1 MPGQPILNDAVIMA
15 RAIGDNVRELDVAVE
30 ETVREY
36 ARFVFRLAYSVLRN
50 HADAEDAAQEVFVRV
65 VKYKDKL
72 PEVRDRKVWLA
83 RIAWRVSLD
92 WKSSASSGRK
102 HSESEADPAILLDV
116 AASGPSAEHIVG
128 NQQMLSLLEKMIATL
143 PPDLREAV
151 VLSTVQ
157 ELNSSEIAEVLGIP
171 EGSVRTRLMR
181 ARNLLKQKLAAA
193 MEKQH
198 V

>member
-1 MPGQPILNDAVIMA
+1 MGESIIKTMADAKSS
-15 RAIGDNVRELDVAVE
+15 RAVDLDVAVE

-65 VKYKDKL
+65 VKYKEKL

-92 WKSSASSGRK
+92 WKSSSSSGRK
-102 HSESEADPAILLDV
+102 HSESEADPAILMEV

-128 NQQMLSLLEKMIATL
+128 SQQMKSLLEKMIATL
-143 PPDLREAV
+143 PTDLRETV

-157 ELNSSEIAEVLGIP
+157 ELNSSEIADVLGIP

-181 ARNLLKQKLAAA
+181 ARILLKRKLAAA
-193 MEKQH
+193 MEKQN

>member
-1 MPGQPILNDAVIMA
+1 MLGQPILNDAVIMA
-15 RAIGDNVRELDVAVE
+15 RATGDNVRELDVAVE
-30 ETVREY
+30 ETVRDY

-65 VKYKDKL
+65 LKHKNKL
-72 PEVRDRKVWLA
+72 PAVRDRKVWLA

-92 WKSSASSGRK
+92 WKSSSSSGLK
-102 HSESEADPAILLDV
+102 HSENEADPAILLEV
-116 AASGPSAEHIVG
+116 AAIGPSAENIVG
-128 NQQMLSLLEKMIATL
+128 SQQMKSLLEKMIATL
-143 PPDLREAV
+143 PLDLREVV

-181 ARNLLKQKLAAA
+181 ARGLLKQKLAAA

>member
-1 MPGQPILNDAVIMA
+1 MLGQPILNDTVIMA
-15 RAIGDNVRELDVAVE
+15 REIGDNVQELDVAVE

-65 VKYKDKL
+65 LKYKDKL
-72 PEVRDRKVWLA
+72 PAVRDRKVWLA

-92 WKSSASSGRK
+92 WKSSSSSGRK
-102 HSESEADPAILLDV
+102 HSENEADPAVLLEV

-128 NQQMLSLLEKMIATL
+128 GQQMKSLLEKLIATL

-181 ARNLLKQKLAAA
+181 ARNLLKQKLGAA

>member
-1 MPGQPILNDAVIMA
+1 MLGQPILNDAVIMA

-30 ETVREY
+30 ETVREH

-50 HADAEDAAQEVFVRV
+50 HADAEDVAQEVFVRV

-72 PEVRDRKVWLA
+72 PAVRDRKVWLA
-83 RIAWRVSLD
+83 QIAWRVSLD
-92 WKSSASSGRK
+92 WKSSTASGRK

-116 AASGPSAEHIVG
+116 ATSGPNAEHIVG
-128 NQQMLSLLEKMIATL
+128 SQQMKSLLEKMVATL
-143 PPDLREAV
+143 PLDLRETV